1 MTWGQNC
8 QRECRCTNNNTCHH
22 LTGKCMC
29 SRGWTGVDCSQKCPP
44 GTFGLGCEEQCS
56 YCIFGDGTCNHITG
70 QCNCLPGYMG
80 SRCEKRCPKGRWGIE
95 CKERCVCEHGAACN
109 QTDGHCLCLPGW
121 TGDDCSIPCIN
132 GTYGFYCQNTCN
144 CHNGATCQPNNGLCR
159 CQPGWMGSRCAD
171 SCPEGFYGDHCM
183 QVCDCSFGMACDPKV
198 GCVVEDINVAELNAD
213 EATINPWFITGVS
226 IVVFLVI
233 LIIICIATHY
243 KKKMEQLSTDLSSVY
258 QGERRDTL
266 DVQHFNN
273 PIYSSVPWMNDSTEN
288 NVSQVNNEISSHIEY
303 DKSNLRDV
311 IPMSKEADIDCVSE
325 IGTSC
330 ASGYSSLNSAQDF
343 CYSSNIYNE
352 GGNKSMCLVKQSI
365 CKSDEENEAKVIV

>member
-1 MTWGQNC
+1 
-8 QRECRCTNNNTCHH
+8 
-22 LTGKCMC
+22 
-29 SRGWTGVDCSQKCPP
+29 
-44 GTFGLGCEEQCS
+44 
-56 YCIFGDGTCNHITG
+56 
-70 QCNCLPGYMG
+70 
-80 SRCEKRCPKGRWGIE
+80 
-95 CKERCVCEHGAACN
+95 
-109 QTDGHCLCLPGW
+109 
-121 TGDDCSIPCIN
+121 
-132 GTYGFYCQNTCN
+132 
-144 CHNGATCQPNNGLCR
+144 
-159 CQPGWMGSRCAD
+159 MGSRCAD

-183 QVCDCSFGMACDPKV
+183 QVCDCSFGMVCDPKV
-198 GCVVEDINVAELNAD
+198 GCVVEDINVAELNTD

-325 IGTSC
+325 IAGIDAWILYKQTTGENISR
-330 ASGYSSLNSAQDF
+330 QDF
-343 CYSSNIYNE
+343 LLKLAVELGADFREAREQPKQRKNTKGSLPVYYR
-352 GGNKSMCLVKQSI
+352 CLST
-365 CKSDEENEAKVIV
+365 